1 MIGYIPTAI
10 LNLCVQCFV
19 STGQQKCA
27 VLRND
32 MMTLGLFVDMLQKM
46 KNITGL
52 FVVENDFRI

>member
-19 STGQQKCA
+19 STGKQKCSA
-27 VLRND
+27 EKLCDDIRSFCGHVA
-32 MMTLGLFVDMLQKM
+32 KM

-52 FVVENDFRI
+52 FVVENNFSI